1 MHTLLTLPDP
11 IAAYFLADRQGP
23 DQVAECFT
31 PKAVVKNI
39 DHIFT
44 GRDAIRAW
52 KKAADAKYTCTTEPF
67 ALELIEGVHAVKAH
81 VAGNFKG
88 SPLDMKFFFR
98 LVRGLIA
105 NMEVTV

>member
-1 MHTLLTLPDP
+1 MPSSFTLPDP
-11 IAAYFLADRQGP
+11 IAAYFVADTQGP
-23 DQVAECFT
+23 DQVAQCFT
-31 PKAVVKNI
+31 PNAVVNDD

-44 GRDAIRAW
+44 GRDAIRVW

-67 ALELIEGVHAVKAH
+67 SLELVEGVHAVKAH

-98 LVRGLIA
+98 LERGLIA